1 MFQIRKQLSK
11 LYLLTVWGNISL
23 SGAWVAILAARGFS
37 LVEIGFAETVFHIT
51 SILFEIPSGALADVI
66 GRKRMLLASS
76 ISRMIA
82 NVIMIISWN
91 FLAVCVSLAFHA
103 LSYNFLSGSHEA
115 LAYESLKY
123 VGEEARYEKYIS
135 NQISLYRICGG
146 VSTLCAGFALTVG
159 YKVAYGT
166 GVITGVIETLT
177 VLALAEV
184 RTDKL
189 EQRAGLFQ
197 AVIHCF
203 KESICFFYREKKIVS
218 FMLCNSL
225 IGAVDVLLVF
235 FLEAKMP
242 TCGMPR
248 WLLGPALLLIQM
260 GGVAGSR
267 LILRLKHWKFQKVFI
282 VAAFLVILGV
292 LVEHTGVY
300 LIMMLGGFLSAIGD
314 DAMQVH
320 TNAKMQEM
328 IPSEQ
333 RATIASVDSFLFSCI
348 MIVFSPLA
356 GFVFSIW

>member
-1 MFQIRKQLSK
+1 MFKIRKQLSK
-11 LYLLTVWGNISL
+11 LYLLTIWGNISL
-23 SGAWVAILAARGFS
+23 SGAWVAILTARGFS

-76 ISRMIA
+76 VSRMLA
-82 NVIMIISWN
+82 NIIMIISWN
-91 FLAVCVSLAFHA
+91 FPVVCVSLVFHA

-123 VGEEARYEKYIS
+123 VGEETRYEKYGS
-135 NQISLYRICGG
+135 NQMILYRICGG
-146 VSTLCAGFALTVG
+146 ISTLCAGLALTVG
-159 YKVAYGT
+159 YKIAYGT
-166 GVITGVIETLT
+166 GVITGIMEFLIILSLVEI
-177 VLALAEV
+177 
-184 RTDKL
+184 RTDNL
-189 EQRAGLFQ
+189 EQKKSLFQ
-197 AVIHCF
+197 AIIHCF
-203 KESICFFYREKKIVS
+203 KESIYFLSREKKIVS

-242 TCGMPR
+242 ACGMPK
-248 WLLGPALLLIQM
+248 WLLGPALLLIQI

-267 LILRLKHWKFQKVFI
+267 LVLRWKHWRFRKVFM
-282 VAAFLVILGV
+282 VAAFLVILGF

-320 TNAKMQEM
+320 TNARIQE
-328 IPSEQ
+328 IVPSKQ
-333 RATIASVDSFLFSCI
+333 RATITSVDSFLFSCI